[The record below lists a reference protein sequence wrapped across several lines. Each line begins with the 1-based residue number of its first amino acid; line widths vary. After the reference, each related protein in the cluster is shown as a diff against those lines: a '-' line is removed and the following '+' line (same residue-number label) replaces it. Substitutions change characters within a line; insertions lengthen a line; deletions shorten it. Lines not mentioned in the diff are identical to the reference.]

1 MDLDVWE
8 VLDAAFTKPFGIMPF
23 YPGPGVGGHCIP
35 VDPVYLAWKAE
46 KLGFDSQVVWLA
58 SKVNRNMPSWV
69 VSKASRILE
78 AQGSSMA
85 TGKVVILGV
94 SYKKDVP
101 DCRESPPIYMLEEL
115 KGIGANVSY
124 HDPYVAQI
132 RVGDGTMDSEDLDAA
147 LASAELVVVATDH
160 SCFDMSDIVSKSKHV
175 LDTRGLTRKLG
186 EHFDN
191 VTLL

>member
-1 MDLDVWE
+1 M
-8 VLDAAFTKPFGIMPF
+8 F
-23 YPGPGVGGHCIP
+23 
-35 VDPVYLAWKAE
+35 VYLA
-46 KLGFDSQVVWLA
+46 
-58 SKVNRNMPSWV
+58 P
-69 VSKASRILE
+69 
-78 AQGSSMA
+78 
-85 TGKVVILGV
+85 
-94 SYKKDVP
+94 
-101 DCRESPPIYMLEEL
+101 RESPPIYMLEEL